1 MDLRIT
7 VNDLATARFLQD
19 CVLDQLDAHGR
30 AAWENIRHAKDLDAA
45 HAYQQQH
52 DHLCDRCG
60 VILKRLGDIVGH
72 LEQRAASDAAERAG
86 VLKLEL

>member
-19 CVLDQLDAHGR
+19 CILDQLEAHGR
-30 AAWENIRHAKDLDAA
+30 AAWEAIRNAKDLDTA
-45 HAYQQQH
+45 HTFQRQH

-60 VILKRLGDIVGH
+60 TIVKRLGDIVGH
-72 LEQRAASDAAERAG
+72 LEQRAASEAAERAG
-86 VLKLEL
+86 VLKMDL